1 MTYQVVTI
9 DQKTKEVKSSVSVD
23 SREEAVK
30 LEILY
35 NVTETTNPDRIAEAR
50 YKGEKI

>member
-1 MTYQVVTI
+1 MIYQVVTI
-9 DQKTKEVKSSVSVD
+9 DQKTKEVKSSVNVD

-35 NVTETTNPDRIAEAR
+35 NVTETTSPNRRAEAR
-50 YKGEKI
+50 YRGEKI